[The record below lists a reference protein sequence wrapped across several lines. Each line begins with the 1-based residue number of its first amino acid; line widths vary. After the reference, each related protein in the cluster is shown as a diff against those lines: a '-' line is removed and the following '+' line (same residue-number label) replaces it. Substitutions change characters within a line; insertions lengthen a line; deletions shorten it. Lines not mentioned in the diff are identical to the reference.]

1 MPAVGECEGIQGP
14 SESALHANIKAKG
27 QNAYYYAHASRN
39 ISQEPP
45 APLPVHVPLEVTVQQ
60 APSEMLEPIMSGYQF
75 LDEGPHVKVYLPLEG
90 VGAKC
95 SRQCPAGAEAGEGLQ
110 PVSWELGVRQVS
122 LKVRGYKE
130 GRTLLFE
137 VKRLGGDIVPEACT
151 FKVLPNKV
159 VLMLTKAGNPPP
171 AWSSLVS

>member
-1 MPAVGECEGIQGP
+1 MDNAMVGIQAGQP
-14 SESALHANIKAKG
+14 SKAVTSMVDREVEKEEEG
-27 QNAYYYAHASRN
+27 GSSTSCAAHLCL
-39 ISQEPP
+39 Q
-45 APLPVHVPLEVTVQQ
+45 
-60 APSEMLEPIMSGYQF
+60 
-75 LDEGPHVKVYLPLEG
+75 VYLPLEG

-95 SRQCPAGAEAGEGLQ
+95 SRQCPADAEAGEGLQ

-151 FKVLPNKV
+151 FK
-159 VLMLTKAGNPPP
+159 KAECIKM
-171 AWSSLVS
+171 

>member
-1 MPAVGECEGIQGP
+1 MVDREVEKEEEGG
-14 SESALHANIKAKG
+14 SSTSCA
-27 QNAYYYAHASRN
+27 AHLCL
-39 ISQEPP
+39 Q
-45 APLPVHVPLEVTVQQ
+45 
-60 APSEMLEPIMSGYQF
+60 
-75 LDEGPHVKVYLPLEG
+75 VYLPLEG

-95 SRQCPAGAEAGEGLQ
+95 SRQCPADAEAGEGLQ

-151 FKVLPNKV
+151 FKVSSCTNDYPHHHCHHRRQQMTCHPSGV
-159 VLMLTKAGNPPP
+159 DAHAGVAKQSSPHADQGREPTT
-171 AWSSLVS
+171 SLVVTGVVVCSRDALLCPAVNQQQATNNKPAVN